1 MIYVFDIFS
10 GKYFVLTKVKVTRAR
25 NKRSYISRRRWGKI
39 EGDGQQVSDR
49 LCLMIKERVT
59 ISCMV
64 SDLEKDKV
72 LRTNRAFD
80 CLSRL
85 HQRSI

>member
-1 MIYVFDIFS
+1 M
-10 GKYFVLTKVKVTRAR
+10 AR
-25 NKRSYISRRRWGKI
+25 EEKDTTLVDWAVGNLFNENTLLS
-39 EGDGQQVSDR
+39 GDGQPVSDR
-49 LCLMIKERVT
+49 LCLMINERVT

-85 HQRSI
+85 YQRSI